1 MKMVSL
7 EDILQTIDICRS
19 VIVAKQEAAANEIIR
34 EKTQTYIMEKTR
46 EIERLG
52 NVRTGIDIV
61 EESIK
66 NIHYK
71 EDEK

>member
-19 VIVAKQEAAANEIIR
+19 VIVAKQEAAANEITR

-61 EESIK
+61 EHSIEK
-66 NIHYK
+66 IYK
-71 EDEK
+71 EEEK